1 MSKRSRKQGASSS
14 RGPQVEN
21 YGDTVHSWSQFES
34 AATAMRYAQLQLQ
47 MVERGSVIDWEFL
60 GEQDLAEGFVHSFR
74 TDAFTGPQWERL
86 FRMSEPVYDELVREL
101 FATYRFDAVAAQ
113 GDVGRTR
120 IHFRLGV

>member
-1 MSKRSRKQGASSS
+1 
-14 RGPQVEN
+14 
-21 YGDTVHSWSQFES
+21 
-34 AATAMRYAQLQLQ
+34 MRYAQLQLQ
-47 MVERGSVIDWEFL
+47 TVERGSVIDWEFL

-113 GDVGRTR
+113 GDMGRTMIR
-120 IHFRLGV
+120 FRLGGVMRSCSVMEFGWRVGLSSTKPLRLSL